1 MKWALLKVKGFFQTI
16 KKYLL
21 LSSIL
26 CFKINNNFC
35 TIFSVREM
43 YENAS
48 GIEGARSLE
57 TVNNIAQFA
66 LEAMEKY
73 EKLNE

>member
-1 MKWALLKVKGFFQTI
+1 
-16 KKYLL
+16 
-21 LSSIL
+21 
-26 CFKINNNFC
+26 
-35 TIFSVREM
+35 M